1 MSFASASEEAKD
13 GEYEGEHVEDEKDT
27 GRCSL
32 SWVFHIRMCLSV
44 CKVLIDEIKQ
54 CKRMCR
60 RSCLCISIARFRSVP
75 NSPNF
80 ILGRAFYV
88 TRTLPF
94 RVRPEDRKIAM
105 KPRAGGLGLM
115 MSLSV
120 LWRGDGE
127 RR

>member
-13 GEYEGEHVEDEKDT
+13 GEYEGEHVEDE
-27 GRCSL
+27 
-32 SWVFHIRMCLSV
+32 
-44 CKVLIDEIKQ
+44 IDEIKQ

-60 RSCLCISIARFRSVP
+60 RSCLCISTARFRSVP